1 MHGPSCPHGI
11 TLHADV
17 MKILLNHSCLAK
29 QLALPLANFVQS
41 LKSYTTCAGPH
52 SSLNDVLSYKDK
64 MQDTNK
70 ALRVLINSVKGL
82 MGFFFYFFLLLP
94 PPPTSLRGKKRQSER
109 PKWTQLEQSPV
120 YD

>member
-82 MGFFFYFFLLLP
+82 MGFFFIFSSS
-94 PPPTSLRGKKRQSER
+94 PPPTHLSKGEKKTE
-109 PKWTQLEQSPV
+109 
-120 YD
+120 